1 MSVCFFHSHTTKIGE
16 NWISSSATLFPF
28 LCALTFFM
36 YFSPEVLKSEPYGEK
51 ADVWAAG
58 CILYQMA
65 TLSPPFCSTNML
77 SLATKVGS
85 GEQKGPLKLTATPCS
100 SQNPVTYAAIRQK
113 QALFGFLYQP
123 VSSLSSK
130 QLSHYTYTPLCH
142 KKLWK

>member
-1 MSVCFFHSHTTKIGE
+1 MPVYFFYIHTAKIVE
-16 NWISSSATLFPF
+16 NWISSSAPVFPF

-77 SLATKVGS
+77 SLATKVGP

-100 SQNPVTYAAIRQK
+100 SQNPCDLCSCQAEASIIWFPTQASLFSFIKIAIT
-113 QALFGFLYQP
+113 LHIY
-123 VSSLSSK
+123 SYWS
-130 QLSHYTYTPLCH
+130 
-142 KKLWK
+142 